1 MKHMFE
7 MLSSDKRVWCR
18 MAGQFLGES
27 RNFDKLN
34 NFWQT
39 KQAQKIATYHS
50 LNKTPYEFSRF
61 VLQKN

>member
-27 RNFDKLN
+27 RNFKTL
-34 NFWQT
+34 WQT
-39 KQAQKIATYHS
+39 KQAQKIATDHS

-61 VLQKN
+61 VLQKK